1 MGATD
6 ALWQSNTVCHF
17 RAVHIRLL
25 GYPESGIPLIE
36 ETLRLTPRNF
46 TAPLYHC
53 CLGLCH
59 ILLGRVEDA
68 LTPLRISRALNPSIF
83 HTHWV
88 LAAAL
93 GLKGELPEARA
104 ALAQAMTMRPELVSA
119 PCCYVISRQPS
130 PAFLALFART
140 VCAGLRRAGLA
151 NVGR

>member
-1 MGATD
+1 VT
-6 ALWQSNTVCHF
+6 LTC
-17 RAVHIRLL
+17 L

-36 ETLRLTPRNF
+36 ETLRLSPRNF

-59 ILLGRVEDA
+59 ILLGNIEDA
-68 LTPLRISRALNPSIF
+68 LTSLRIARALNPSIS

-93 GLKGELPEARA
+93 GLKGELGEASA

-130 PAFLALFART
+130 PAFLALFTRT
-140 VCAGLRRAGLA
+140 VCAGLRQAGLA
-151 NVGR
+151 NVEPMTAS